1 MTYAELKQHI
11 NSLITDSTTTEQ
23 AEQIGKLLSNVDDL
37 EKEHNAIVQSKA
49 ELNKKYVEAIKN
61 NSFAFT
67 EQPKAENKPLTI
79 DECLEAVIKQR
90 K

>member
-1 MTYAELKQHI
+1 MKYAEVKQHI

-23 AEQIGKLLSNVDDL
+23 AEQIGKVLSSIDEL
-37 EKEHNAIVQSKA
+37 EKDHNALVQSKA

-61 NSFAFT
+61 NSFAYT
-67 EQPKAENKPLTI
+67 EQPKEKAKPLTI
-79 DECLEAVIKQR
+79 DECLEQVIKQR